1 MIAAFPFKKTLTKYK
16 KLEKNIFE
24 IFFNIFCFV
33 VLYYFDILMLNI
45 KKIFFNILLN
55 KKKLKNNYYY
65 NFKHFNTFYT
75 RLQFNAKTYTPPV
88 IYIKEKR
95 HKLTSTSKI

>member
-1 MIAAFPFKKTLTKYK
+1 MIATFPFKTFPFKKTLTKYK

-55 KKKLKNNYYY
+55 KKK
-65 NFKHFNTFYT
+65 
-75 RLQFNAKTYTPPV
+75 
-88 IYIKEKR
+88 IKK
-95 HKLTSTSKI
+95 